1 MINPRAKHIFG
12 KECFKISGDSGADQG
27 AERIIG
33 GLKMGKSN
41 KIPWGPAALGPPG
54 LAVAWG
60 GSEENGG
67 AAVCPLFLN
76 PLSVLRLGQL
86 SSEQLTD

>member
-33 GLKMGKSN
+33 GLKMGKVSLTRF
-41 KIPWGPAALGPPG
+41 PVALLLLG
-54 LAVAWG
+54 L
-60 GSEENGG
+60 
-67 AAVCPLFLN
+67 
-76 PLSVLRLGQL
+76 Q
-86 SSEQLTD
+86 D